1 MKVTE
6 FSLRRPVTTLMIF
19 LCFVVIGWISSRLLP
34 LEFFPELDAPFVTV
48 NIPYPNSTPE
58 EIERE
63 ISRPIEEILA
73 TISDINRMVSDST
86 ENAANIFLEFDW
98 GVDTDIKAVE
108 AKERI
113 ESIRNQLPLDV
124 ERISVQKYN
133 TSDFPVL
140 VMRISSNRDLSNSY
154 DMLNRHLKR
163 RIERLKGVSR
173 VEMYGVEKKQVLIQ
187 LIADRIIAHQIDLDR
202 LSRVLRNS
210 NFLMTAGR
218 ITDADRRFTVRPM
231 GEIRTIEEINDLVV
245 GDNGLKLRDI
255 ARVSYQMPEL
265 NYGRH
270 LNQTYAI
277 GLNVY
282 KESGANIVDV
292 GRQTRRAVA
301 EVSKDPK
308 MEGINIFF
316 MDDMAEGVVSSLNE
330 LLKAGLVGAALA
342 IIVLFLFLRQWSSTF
357 IVVLAVPFS
366 LLVTLAFMYFINL
379 SLNILSM
386 LGLLL
391 AVGML
396 VDNAVVVTENIYR
409 YKKMDLPNQRSTI
422 TAVKEVALAITAG
435 TSTTAIVFLPNIV
448 SRQNEVTIYLKHVA
462 ISFCVA
468 LGASLILAQTVVP
481 LLASRIKSSPL
492 NKKTRWI
499 DRLISRYKK
508 ILDWLLHHRKTSVA
522 ILILTLLSI
531 AVPFMIVKKEMFPPQ
546 EDRRLYLY
554 YNINDNYTVEKI
566 EAAVDTIE
574 DYLFTNQDSFE
585 IESVYSYY
593 EGGYALST
601 ILLKKGREAKK
612 SQEKIKEEIR
622 KGLPEIAVGKL
633 SFEFSRSGG
642 STDDLRIY
650 LIGSSTDQL
659 IELSREVA
667 WALGKIEGFKDVR
680 SVASAGKKEVHVVVN
695 RERAKKYGF
704 SPQQVAGNISVAMRG
719 VNLPRIHDEEGEIE
733 VKAEFQKE
741 DKRNLE
747 QLQNIILFGDNNNPV
762 KLSALADFRIRQGPN
777 TIHRENRVTSIGVN
791 VGLKDLTVSEAKDKI
806 SKVLGQFDFPAG
818 VSWNFGRSFDFEG
831 EAARTMLIN
840 TLLALALIYFVM
852 ASLFES
858 LIFPGAIWT
867 SIIFA
872 IVGVWW
878 FFLITGTTFSIM
890 AWIGVLILIGVVVNN
905 GIVLIDHINQLRARG
920 LSRLDAIVQAGGNR
934 IRPILMTAGTTILS
948 LVPLC
953 LTNIGIGGNG
963 PPYYPMARAIVGGLA
978 FSTLVTLIIL
988 PTIYVL
994 LDDLRAWAQRV
1005 VRGAR
1010 SWDQAKTEE

>member
-63 ISRPIEEILA
+63 ITRPIEEILA

-113 ESIRNQLPLDV
+113 ESIRSQLPLDV
-124 ERISVQKYN
+124 ERISVQKFN

-173 VEMYGVEKKQVLIQ
+173 VEMYGVEKKQILIQ

-218 ITDADRRFTVRPM
+218 ITDANRRFTVRPM

-255 ARVSYQMPEL
+255 AQVSYQMPEL
-265 NYGRH
+265 DYGRH

-292 GRQTRRAVA
+292 GKQARRAVA

-342 IIVLFLFLRQWSSTF
+342 VIVLFLFLRQWSSTF

-531 AVPFMIVKKEMFPPQ
+531 TVPFMIVKKEMFPPQ

-566 EAAVDTIE
+566 ETAVDEIE
-574 DYLFTNQDSFE
+574 SYLFTNQDSFE

-601 ILLKKGREAKK
+601 ILLKKGGEAKK

-622 KGLPEIAVGKL
+622 KRLPEIAVGKL
-633 SFEFSRSGG
+633 AFEFSRSGG

-659 IELSREVA
+659 IELSHEVA

-719 VNLPRIHDEEGEIE
+719 VNLRRIHDEEGEIE

-920 LSRLDAIVQAGGNR
+920 LNRLDAIVQAGGNR

-1010 SWDQAKTEE
+1010 TWDRTTG